1 MTLRF
6 GLAFVGFLGAFSLV
20 FSGCGD
26 DESSDDGSPKGGKG
40 GSNAGEG
47 GETTGGVS
55 GTTGTGG
62 NAGRGGTTGTG
73 GRGGTAGAGG
83 RGGTAGAGGTGG
95 TDATGG
101 LSGDAGGGPIGGE
114 GGESGAGA
122 GGAGNAGEAGA
133 GGVPDMT
140 ANACRY
146 QCQGDEECARG
157 TDDSYKCHPTRKRCE
172 NPDFICDSHD
182 DCVAMAS
189 LWTVA
194 CADDN
199 GCDPIFAEVCVDVG
213 GRGRCAMTPDIAL
226 GCFLGGAEST
236 FPKFGSTG
244 DAVVCASADGRC
256 NDQGACFRGC
266 SDSPCG
272 ACLMC
277 NATTGLCECDADGE
291 CSAAGVSRCNMTTH
305 LCECATDTDCTLSG
319 TNKCVN
325 GRCGCASTMI
335 CSATLFPNAT
345 PVCE

>member
-6 GLAFVGFLGAFSLV
+6 SLAFVGFLGAFSLV

-26 DESSDDGSPKGGKG
+26 DESSDGGSPKGGKG
-40 GSNAGEG
+40 GSSAGEG
-47 GETTGGVS
+47 GEATGGVS

-62 NAGRGGTTGTG
+62 NAGRGGTPSTG

-83 RGGTAGAGGTGG
+83 AGNAGAGGRGG

-101 LSGDAGGGPIGGE
+101 LAGDAGGGPIGGE
-114 GGESGAGA
+114 AGEGGAGA

-140 ANACRY
+140 ADACKY

-157 TDDSYKCHPTRKRCE
+157 IDVSYKCHPTRKRCE

-194 CADDN
+194 CTDDS
-199 GCDPIFAEVCVDVG
+199 GCDALFGEVCVDVG
-213 GRGRCAMTPDIAL
+213 GRGRCAMTPDPTL
-226 GCFLGGAEST
+226 GCFLGGEAT
-236 FPKFGSTG
+236 LFPKFGTLSG
-244 DAVVCASADGRC
+244 ADVCASADGRC

-272 ACLMC
+272 AGLMC
-277 NATTGLCECDADGE
+277 NATTGLCECDANGE
-291 CSAAGVSRCNMTTH
+291 CTAAGVSRCNMTTH

-325 GRCGCASTMI
+325 GRCGCASVTV